1 MLIKLKRKFIL
12 VTMSIVLVMLA
23 IIFGML
29 YSFTKADLEKGNV
42 AVLEIVTQAARQPMG
57 FEWLARKQALPMQ
70 LSQDGLEECVFVFVL
85 QREI

>member
-1 MLIKLKRKFIL
+1 MPFNALESEAFAQGGGASGAALCQELLK
-12 VTMSIVLVMLA
+12 
-23 IIFGML
+23 
-29 YSFTKADLEKGNV
+29 
-42 AVLEIVTQAARQPMG
+42 QARQPMG